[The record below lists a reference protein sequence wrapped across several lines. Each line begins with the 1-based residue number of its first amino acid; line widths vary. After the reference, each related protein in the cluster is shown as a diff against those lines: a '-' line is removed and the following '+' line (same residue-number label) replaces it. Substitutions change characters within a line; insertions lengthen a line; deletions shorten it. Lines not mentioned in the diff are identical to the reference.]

1 MKLRTILLAALTGL
15 LYTNAVTA
23 QETTT
28 EEPKKKKGHMLYISN
43 KGISIES
50 TDSTKTDTASTAAKK
65 DKEKVGKP
73 KLTFA
78 MLDLG
83 VNFFKDN
90 TNYTDP
96 TLASYLNVPASHRNA
111 NLFDLRNGKSINVN
125 IYPLMVKMPL
135 VKTNG
140 QRLYISTGIGLQIY
154 NFKYENGITYVK
166 SPASIILD
174 SVTNFSKNKLG
185 VYYANIPL
193 MLTAKTRL
201 SKKNWL
207 VYGAGVTAGYRM
219 NSWNKQVSD
228 KFGKTKVHGNF
239 DMADYNTCVTAE
251 FGVEGV
257 IRFFGSYQLN
267 SMYANAIDQRPISIG
282 VRIGGI

>member
-1 MKLRTILLAALTGL
+1 MKLRTIILATLTSL

-23 QETTT
+23 QENT
-28 EEPKKKKGHMLYISN
+28 EETPKKKKGHMLYISN
-43 KGISIES
+43 KGISIEE
-50 TDSTKTDTASTAAKK
+50 TDSTNTDSTQKAVKK

-73 KLTFA
+73 HLSFA

-90 TNYTDP
+90 TNYSDP
-96 TLASYLNVPASHRNA
+96 TLTSYLNVPASHRNA
-111 NLFDLRNGKSINVN
+111 DLFELRNGKSINVN
-125 IYPLMVKMPL
+125 IYPLMVKMPII
-135 VKTNG
+135 KTKG

-154 NFKYENGITYVK
+154 NFRYENGITYVK
-166 SPASIILD
+166 APSSIILD
-174 SVTNFSKNKLG
+174 SITNFTKNKLG

-228 KFGKTKVHGNF
+228 KNGKTKVHGSF

-251 FGVEGV
+251 FGVEGI
-257 IRFFGSYQLN
+257 IRFYGSYQLN
-267 SMYANAIDQRPISIG
+267 SMYNNAIDQRPISVG
-282 VRIGGI
+282 LRIGGI

>member
-1 MKLRTILLAALTGL
+1 MKLRTLILAALASL

-23 QETTT
+23 QEKTDETA
-28 EEPKKKKGHMLYISN
+28 KKKKGHMLYISN

-50 TDSTKTDTASTAAKK
+50 ADSTKTDTTQKAEKK
-65 DKEKVGKP
+65 DKEKVGRP
-73 KLTFA
+73 RVGFA

-125 IYPLMVKMPL
+125 IYPLTVRMPL
-135 VKTNG
+135 IKTHG
-140 QRLYISTGIGLQIY
+140 QRLYISTGIGLRIY

-166 SPASIILD
+166 TPPSIILD
-174 SVTNFSKNKLG
+174 SVTSYTKNKLG

-228 KFGKTKVHGNF
+228 KYGKTKVHGNF

-251 FGVEGV
+251 FGVEGI

-267 SMYANAIDQRPISIG
+267 SMYANAIDQRPISVGI
-282 VRIGGI
+282 RIGGI

>member
-1 MKLRTILLAALTGL
+1 MKLRTIILAALTTAL
-15 LYTNAVTA
+15 CTTAAMA
-23 QETTT
+23 QEKT
-28 EEPKKKKGHMLYISN
+28 EEAPKKKKGHMLYISN
-43 KGISIES
+43 KGVSIES
-50 TDSTKTDTASTAAKK
+50 TDSTKTDTSSSTAQK
-65 DKEKVGKP
+65 DKEKVGKVH
-73 KLTFA
+73 LSFA

-90 TNYTDP
+90 TNYSDP
-96 TLASYLNVPASHRNA
+96 TLASYLNMPAMHRNA

-125 IYPLMVKMPL
+125 IYPLMVKMPII
-135 VKTNG
+135 KTHG
-140 QRLYISTGIGLQIY
+140 QRLYLSTGIGLQIY
-154 NFKYENGITYVK
+154 NFKYESGITYVK
-166 SPASIILD
+166 APPSIILD
-174 SVTNFSKNKLG
+174 SVTDFTKNKLG

-193 MLTAKTRL
+193 MITAKTRI

-251 FGVEGV
+251 FGVEGI

-267 SMYANAIDQRPISIG
+267 SMYNNAIDQRPISVGI
-282 VRIGGI
+282 RIGGI